1 MLNGVVL
8 LFAAQ
13 AATVAPA
20 PSEPPPTVEAAASAS
35 YGPALPPAP
44 KPKKSTQASAPCS
57 APPPV
62 DTEKGEVFVC
72 APRPEGYRIDADV
85 LKAAKQHKNRVKPKR
100 PERLVDT
107 SCASVGPHGCPTQGV
122 DIINAAVVLATM
134 AERALSGGNVGQMF
148 VTDPQLSE
156 YDYYKIA
163 KAEREAEAA
172 VAAGKKEPIKAP

>member
-1 MLNGVVL
+1 MLDGLVL
-8 LFAAQ
+8 LLAAQ
-13 AATVAPA
+13 AAPVAPGA
-20 PSEPPPTVEAAASAS
+20 PPPAVEAAASAS

-44 KPKKSTQASAPCS
+44 KPKKATQASAPCS

-107 SCASVGPHGCPTQGV
+107 SCASVGPQGCPTQGV

-134 AERALSGGNVGQMF
+134 AQKALSGGNVGEMF

-172 VAAGKKEPIKAP
+172 AATGKKEPIKAP